1 LLRAEKSNATSI
13 PKCFVRLSKS
23 ITGRNFWNKKI
34 NRIVEAK
41 KLSRLRENV
50 KIQET
55 RRTLMNGERKD
66 KTSKTVLRIIVSAAL
81 AAVLAVFV
89 FVVMHY

>member
-1 LLRAEKSNATSI
+1 MIANGI
-13 PKCFVRLSKS
+13 P
-23 ITGRNFWNKKI
+23 
-34 NRIVEAK
+34 
-41 KLSRLRENV
+41 
-50 KIQET
+50 KIQEI

-89 FVVMHY
+89 FVVMYY

>member
-1 LLRAEKSNATSI
+1 M
-13 PKCFVRLSKS
+13 
-23 ITGRNFWNKKI
+23 I
-34 NRIVEAK
+34 NRVVGAK